1 MGLQFSRKIYDP
13 EERYLD
19 LKTILKK
26 YKVEV
31 SDWYKDSE
39 GKLVC
44 DETASVHSEM
54 LNINYKEMYETL
66 ITLKLKGIDDKN
78 KIYEFSEKW

>member
-19 LKTILKK
+19 LKTILQK

-39 GKLVC
+39 GRLVC
-44 DETASVHSEM
+44 EETTSVHSDM
-54 LNINYKEMYETL
+54 LNINYKEIYPNL
-66 ITLKLKGIDDKN
+66 LFGSLLAYFSIFYKN
-78 KIYEFSEKW
+78 GLPP

>member
-1 MGLQFSRKIYDP
+1 MQ
-13 EERYLD
+13 
-19 LKTILKK
+19 K

-39 GKLVC
+39 GRLVC
-44 DETASVHSEM
+44 EEITSVNSDM

-66 ITLKLKGIDDKN
+66 IRLKLKGIDDKN
-78 KIYEFSEKW
+78 NIYEFSEKW

>member
-19 LKTILKK
+19 LKIILQK

-31 SDWYKDSE
+31 SDWFKDSE
-39 GKLVC
+39 GRLIC
-44 DETASVHSEM
+44 EETTSVHSDI

-66 ITLKLKGIDDKN
+66 FRLKLKGIDDKN